1 MQITI
6 NQNYHNSRVDRFIRE
21 HFNIPQ
27 SLVARLI
34 REKKI
39 KVNRKKIEISSHLA
53 EGDIVSIYYFLENT
67 NTNEVHIN
75 ENLVEKFKTW
85 ILHEDDDLLVINK
98 PNGVSSQGGTVAGL
112 CVDILAKAYFSE
124 ARITHRLDRETSGIM
139 VLAKNKFTA
148 REVTGLFANGE
159 VLKKYYAVVR
169 GNASAEKTITTDIQK
184 DTKAQKMFV
193 TNGSS
198 CVTFY
203 KTTAKNEKYSLLEV
217 TPQTGKMHQIRVHL
231 ASVNLP
237 IIGDEK
243 YGGNLH
249 ERMFL
254 HAFSISFDDK
264 TFAAPIPKE
273 FINLG
278 FTI

>member
-1 MQITI
+1 
-6 NQNYHNSRVDRFIRE
+6 
-21 HFNIPQ
+21 
-27 SLVARLI
+27 LVARLI

-39 KVNRKKIEISSHLA
+39 KVNRKKIEISSHLV
-53 EGDIVSIYYFLENT
+53 EGDVVSIYYFLENT
-67 NTNEVHIN
+67 NTTELHIN

-85 ILHEDDDLLVINK
+85 ILHEDDNLLVINK
-98 PNGVSSQGGTVAGL
+98 PNGVSSQGGVVSGL
-112 CVDILAKAYFSE
+112 CVDVLAKAYFSE
-124 ARITHRLDRETSGIM
+124 TRITHRLDRETSGIM
-139 VLAKNKFTA
+139 ILAKNKFTA

-169 GNASAEKTITTDIQK
+169 GNSSAEKTIITDIKK
-184 DTKAQKMFV
+184 DIKAQKMFV

-203 KTTAKNEKYSLLEV
+203 KTIARNEKYSLLEI
-217 TPQTGKMHQIRVHL
+217 TPKTGKMHQIRVHL
-231 ASVNLP
+231 ASTDMP

-243 YGGNLH
+243 YGGILH

-254 HAFSISFDDK
+254 HAFSISFDSK
-264 TFAAPIPKE
+264 IFIAPIPKE

-278 FTI
+278 FIM

>member
-6 NQNYHNSRVDRFIRE
+6 NKNYHNSRVDRFVRE
-21 HFNIPQ
+21 HFSIPQ
-27 SLVARLI
+27 NLVAKLI

-39 KVNRKKIEISSHLA
+39 KVNKKKIEISSHLV
-53 EGDIVSIYYFLENT
+53 EGDIVSIYYFLETKNV
-67 NTNEVHIN
+67 NNAHIN
-75 ENLVEKFKTW
+75 TSLVEKFKTW

-112 CVDILAKAYFSE
+112 CVDVLAKAYFSE

-139 VLAKNKFTA
+139 ILAKNKFMA
-148 REVTGLFANGE
+148 REITGLFANGE
-159 VLKKYYAVVR
+159 VLKKYYAVVK

-193 TNGSS
+193 INGRS

-203 KTTAKNEKYSLLEV
+203 KTIERNEQYSLLEV

-243 YGGNLH
+243 YGGILH

-254 HAFSISFDDK
+254 HAFSIAFDGK
-264 TFAAPIPKE
+264 TFIAPIPKE

-278 FTI
+278 FAI